1 MHYTP
6 TYIQRKL
13 KELKALKER
22 LDNPCFMC
30 GYDTKSTYTCDDC
43 LEYNA

>member
-6 TYIQRKL
+6 AYIEKKL
-13 KELKALKER
+13 EELRILKER
-22 LDNPCFMC
+22 LNNPCFMC
-30 GYDTKSTYTCDDC
+30 GYDKESTYTCDDC